1 MTFFMLTYHFI
12 ATHTVIVDNS
22 HKKRHR
28 LQEAQNKLKSWYF
41 SEYKGSSEWLM
52 LEKKH
57 HLNVFERYVK
67 AERLIVVRVE
77 GTSKHGSML
86 VTIKE
91 QHEEIA
97 YFVIHTISK

>member
-12 ATHTVIVDNS
+12 APNSVIVDNS
-22 HKKRHR
+22 YEKRHR
-28 LQEAQNKLKSWYF
+28 LQEARNKLKSRNF

-57 HLNVFERYVK
+57 HLNVFEGYVK
-67 AERLIVVRVE
+67 AERFIVVRVE
-77 GTSKHGSML
+77 STSNRGAL
-86 VTIKE
+86 VTIIE

>member
-12 ATHTVIVDNS
+12 APHTVIVDNS
-22 HKKRHR
+22 HEKRHR

-77 GTSKHGSML
+77 GTSNTG
-86 VTIKE
+86 
-91 QHEEIA
+91 A
-97 YFVIHTISK
+97 C

>member
-1 MTFFMLTYHFI
+1 
-12 ATHTVIVDNS
+12 
-22 HKKRHR
+22 
-28 LQEAQNKLKSWYF
+28 
-41 SEYKGSSEWLM
+41 M